1 MMRGSALRAA
11 GLSGLPAAALAVV
24 LAQHPESIGGA
35 SQPQVIIDL
44 AGRDIAGTSFGV
56 MLDRV
61 ILDIAPML
69 ANRLLPPQQL
79 QLANERLAGRR
90 LRDALTGDMLQNF
103 SLFLYVSKAAHGPL
117 AQRMYAF
124 ENTGRNLRLLYDWPV
139 STGRE
144 AIESNAEGRRL
155 PTFTP
160 AGYYQ
165 LDRARFFPHHRSMQ
179 WGEPMPYAMFF
190 NRMQNG
196 SKTGLAIHAA
206 SGSEVARLG
215 TRASAGCVRLAPEN
229 ARLLFERVRAKYE
242 GAVPDFAFDSKT
254 ATTAS
259 DGTLMRDAHGQLMF
273 GLGYKVLV
281 VIEDQ
286 GGENTVAAML

>member
-1 MMRGSALRAA
+1 MRGRALRAA
-11 GLSGLPAAALAVV
+11 VLSALPAAGLAVA
-24 LAQHPESIGGA
+24 LAQHPNSISGP

-44 AGRDIAGTSFGV
+44 ADGDMSDTSLGV

-61 ILDIAPML
+61 ILDIAPMV
-69 ANRLLPPQQL
+69 ADRLLPPRRL
-79 QLANERLAGRR
+79 QLANEQLAGRR

-103 SLFLYVSKAAHGPL
+103 ALFLYVSKAAHGPL

-124 ENTGRNLRLLYDWPV
+124 ENAGRNLRLLYDWPV

-144 AIESNAEGRRL
+144 TIESNAVGRKL

-165 LDRARFFPHHRSMQ
+165 LDRARFFPHHRSVQ

-190 NRMQNG
+190 NRIQNG

-215 TRASAGCVRLAPEN
+215 TRASAGCVRLAPED
-229 ARLLFERVRAKYE
+229 ARLLFNLVRTKYE
-242 GAVPDFAFDSKT
+242 GPVPDFAFDSRT
-254 ATTAS
+254 GTMANN
-259 DGTLMRDAHGQLMF
+259 GTLMRDAHGRLKF

-281 VIEDQ
+281 VIEDE

>member
-1 MMRGSALRAA
+1 MRGRALRAA
-11 GLSGLPAAALAVV
+11 VLSALPAAGLAVA
-24 LAQHPESIGGA
+24 LAQHPDSFSGQT
-35 SQPQVIIDL
+35 QPQVTIDL
-44 AGRDIAGTSFGV
+44 ADGDTGGTSLGV

-61 ILDIAPML
+61 ILDVAPMV
-69 ANRLLPPQQL
+69 ADRLLSPRHL

-103 SLFLYVSKAAHGPL
+103 ALFLYVSKAAHGPL

-124 ENTGRNLRLLYDWPV
+124 ENAGRNLRLLYDWPV

-144 AIESNAEGRRL
+144 TIESNAVGRKL

-165 LDRARFFPHHRSMQ
+165 LDRARFFPHHRSVQ

-190 NRMQNG
+190 NRIQNG

-229 ARLLFERVRAKYE
+229 ARLLFNLVRTKYE
-242 GAVPDFAFDSKT
+242 GPVPDFAFDSRT
-254 ATTAS
+254 GTMANN
-259 DGTLMRDAHGQLMF
+259 GTLMRDAQGRLKF

-281 VIEDQ
+281 VIEDE

>member
-1 MMRGSALRAA
+1 MRGRALRAA
-11 GLSGLPAAALAVV
+11 VLSVLPGAGLALA
-24 LAQHPESIGGA
+24 LAQHPESIDST
-35 SQPQVIIDL
+35 SQPQVTIDL
-44 AGRDIAGTSFGV
+44 ADGDTGGTALGA

-61 ILDIAPML
+61 ILDVAPMV
-69 ANRLLPPQQL
+69 ADRLLSSRQL
-79 QLANERLAGRR
+79 RLANERTAGRR
-90 LRDALTGDMLQNF
+90 LRDALTGEMLQNF
-103 SLFLYVSKAAHGPL
+103 ALFLYVSKAAHGPL

-124 ENTGRNLRLLYDWPV
+124 EETGRNLRLLYDWPV

-144 AIESNAEGRRL
+144 SVESNPAGRRL

-165 LDRARFFPHHRSMQ
+165 LDPARFFPHHRSVQ

-190 NRMQNG
+190 NRIQNG

-206 SGSEVARLG
+206 SGNEVARLG
-215 TRASAGCVRLAPEN
+215 ARASAGCVRLAPEN
-229 ARLLFERVRAKYE
+229 ARRLFELVRTKYE
-242 GAVPDFAFDSKT
+242 GPVPDFAFDSKT
-254 ATTAS
+254 ATTAN
-259 DGTLMRDAHGQLMF
+259 DGTLMRDAHGRLKF

>member
-1 MMRGSALRAA
+1 MARGRALRAA
-11 GLSGLPAAALAVV
+11 VLAALPAAGLALA
-24 LAQHPESIGGA
+24 LAQHPESLGG
-35 SQPQVIIDL
+35 SRPQVIIDL
-44 AGRDIAGTSFGV
+44 ANGDTGETSLGV

-61 ILDIAPML
+61 ILDVAPMM
-69 ANRLLPPQQL
+69 ADRLLSARQL
-79 QLANERLAGRR
+79 RLANERMAGRR

-103 SLFLYVSKAAHGPL
+103 ALFLYVSKAAHGPL

-124 ENTGRNLRLLYDWPV
+124 EESGGNLRLLYDWPV

-144 AIESNAEGRRL
+144 AVENDAAGKKL
-155 PTFTP
+155 PTVTP

-165 LDRARFFPHHRSMQ
+165 LDHARFFAHHRSVQ

-190 NRMQNG
+190 NRIQNG

-206 SGSEVARLG
+206 FGHEVARLG

-229 ARLLFERVRAKYE
+229 ARRLFELVRAKYE
-242 GAVPDFAFDSKT
+242 GPAPVFAFDART

-259 DGTLMRDAHGQLMF
+259 DGTLMRDAQGRLKF